1 MLSLKTWR
9 SDVQSSLVVFLVA
22 LPLCL
27 GIALASNAPLSAG
40 LFAGIIGGL
49 VVGSLSASPISVAGP
64 AAGLTVIVVTAIDTL
79 GSFEAFTVAVF
90 LSGIIQIILGL
101 LRAGTIGDY
110 FPSSVIKGMLA
121 AIGIILI
128 LKQIPHALGYDAD
141 FMGNESFHQID
152 GENTFSELFLAFQRL
167 HIGAI
172 LISLISLGIMLYWE
186 KMAAKGAKFFKL
198 FPGALMAVILGVL
211 INELYK
217 IMSPDMVLDAS
228 HLVQLPF
235 QGGWSDIAGSVRF
248 PDWSFLAN
256 PAIFQVALTIAI
268 VGSLESLLS
277 IDAADKMDE
286 DGVTTNKNRELF
298 AQGAANSVSGF
309 IGGLPITAVIVRTT
323 ANATAGAKSNLSAVL
338 HGFWLLICLIA
349 IPHILNL
356 IPLSTL
362 AAILLLVGFK
372 LTKPALYKQMMSK
385 GINQFIPFVATI
397 VAILFTDLLMGI
409 AFGIVVGFA
418 FVIRSNMHKSV
429 AMVKDEDSILI
440 RFYKDVSFMQKSA
453 LNKMFNEIPD
463 NSTVIIDGKDVFVD
477 EDIVELV
484 EDFLRRAP
492 VRNIRVD
499 LKKSSLAKSN
509 LFKDEIY
516 G

>member
-1 MLSLKTWR
+1 MLSFKTWR

-27 GIALASNAPLSAG
+27 GIALASNAPLAAG
-40 LFAGIIGGL
+40 LFAGIIGGI
-49 VVGSLSASPISVAGP
+49 VVGSLSGSPVSVAGP
-64 AAGLTVIVVTAIDTL
+64 AAGLTVIVVTAIESL

-101 LRAGTIGDY
+101 VRAGTIGDY
-110 FPSSVIKGMLA
+110 FPTSVIKGMLA

-141 FMGNESFHQID
+141 FMGDEAFHQID
-152 GENTFSELFLAFQRL
+152 GENTFSELFLAFKRL
-167 HIGAI
+167 HTGAI
-172 LISLISLGIMLYWE
+172 IITLISLGIMLFWE

-217 IMSPDMVLDAS
+217 TMAPGMVLDTT

-235 QGGWSDIAGSVRF
+235 QGGWSDLASNVRF
-248 PDWSFLAN
+248 PNWSFLSN
-256 PAIFQVALTIAI
+256 PTIYQVALTIAI

-277 IDAADKMDE
+277 IDAADKMDQ

-298 AQGAANSVSGF
+298 AQGAANSLSGF

-338 HGFWLLICLIA
+338 HGFWLLVCAAA

-372 LTKPALYKQMMSK
+372 LTKPVLYKQMLNK
-385 GINQFIPFVATI
+385 GMNQFIPFTATI

-429 AMVKDEDSILI
+429 VMVKDEESILI
-440 RFYKDVSFMQKSA
+440 RLYKDVSFMQKSA

-463 NSTVIIDGKDVFVD
+463 NSTVIIDGRDVFVD
-477 EDIVELV
+477 EDIVEMI
-484 EDFLRRAP
+484 EDFIRRAP
-492 VRNIRVD
+492 VRNIKVE
-499 LKKSSLAKSN
+499 LKKSSLAISR
-509 LFKDEIY
+509 LFKEEIY